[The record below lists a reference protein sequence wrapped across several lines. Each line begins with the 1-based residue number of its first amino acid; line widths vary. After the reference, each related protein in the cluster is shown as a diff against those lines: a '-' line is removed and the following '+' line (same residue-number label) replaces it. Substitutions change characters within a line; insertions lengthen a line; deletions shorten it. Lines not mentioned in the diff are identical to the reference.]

1 MTKLIIPMLLTML
14 VTPAF
19 SQTIAE
25 LERRA
30 RRGDTEAQVALGKR
44 HERGDGTL
52 QNYFE
57 AVKWYRAAAEQGD
70 PMGQLNLGPM
80 YLYGRGV
87 YGRDVSE
94 NRRQAHIWC
103 NLAASKLTG
112 EDQDRALRCRNG
124 SAHTIPRMST
134 KEINEAHR
142 LARQWKPRAWDDFRS
157 EGWLGIT
164 YEKEPKIE

>member
-1 MTKLIIPMLLTML
+1 MKKLIIPVLLTML
-14 VTPAF
+14 VMPAF

-30 RRGDTEAQVALGKR
+30 RRGNTDAQVALGKR
-44 HERGDGTL
+44 YERGDGPIKDYL
-52 QNYFE
+52 E

-80 YLYGRGV
+80 YLYGRG
-87 YGRDVSE
+87 VSE

-124 SAHTIPRMST
+124 SAHTIPRMSH